1 MTTPVA
7 PGTIFVSTWGYD
19 QTNVDFYRV
28 VRSTA
33 ASVWLQKVG
42 QRVES
47 QTGYMSETV
56 MPTDHAVG
64 EVFRRKVSMFMDKAW
79 ASINSYAGASE
90 WNGQPVMQT
99 HYA

>member
-1 MTTPVA
+1 MIAT
-7 PGTIFVSTWGYD
+7 GTIFVSTWGYD

-42 QRVES
+42 QRVEE

-56 MPTDHAVG
+56 MPTEQTCG
-64 EVFRRKVSMFMDKAW
+64 EVFRRKVQMYGDTAY
-79 ASINSYAGASE
+79 ASINDYASARE
-90 WNGQPVMQT
+90 WSGKPVMQT